1 MAKQFRVLRG
11 MGRGV
16 DTPTGDA
23 ELEEEG
29 VASVEVCGGSMLSNM
44 ILRSFV
50 DISLLLL
57 SGGER
62 EGSGGVARSVA
73 RTHKC

>member
-1 MAKQFRVLRG
+1 MARQFRVLRG

-16 DTPTGDA
+16 DTPIGDA

-29 VASVEVCGGSMLSNM
+29 VASVEVGGAVCGGSMLSSM
-44 ILRSFV
+44 ILRSLV

-57 SGGER
+57 SGRGEQ
-62 EGSGGVARSVA
+62 GVVR
-73 RTHKC
+73 RCG